1 MSRAETI
8 AKKVDEKIK
17 RTLELQSK
25 GLSKDEIAEA
35 METTP
40 IALSKFMKRYGYK
53 SQNNVF
59 KVDDKPKVT
68 KCKTNVKQD
77 KAEPKAE
84 KKECKTDVKQDV
96 IQDKKEQKKE
106 CKTSVKQNVIQMEQM
121 DKDNKCKTNVKQEEQ
136 SQVPEVYNKCKTS
149 VIQVEQMDT
158 NEKIYEV
165 LSMVENLKYL
175 SNNIQKIKNII
186 EVEKEEFITLTVD
199 RTEDAEQSNYRV
211 YSSVRRDF
219 KKFCEQHK
227 EYKVQE
233 LISQALKDFMDKYQ

>member
-17 RTLELQSK
+17 RTLELQSQ

-53 SQNNVF
+53 SENNVF

-68 KCKTNVKQD
+68 KCNTNVKQNNKEQKKDCKTNVKQD
-77 KAEPKAE
+77 
-84 KKECKTDVKQDV
+84 
-96 IQDKKEQKKE
+96 
-106 CKTSVKQNVIQMEQM
+106 
-121 DKDNKCKTNVKQEEQ
+121 EQ
-136 SQVPEVYNKCKTS
+136 SQVPEVYDNCKTS
-149 VIQVEQMDT
+149 VIQMEQMDT

-199 RTEDAEQSNYRV
+199 RTEVAEQSNYRV

-233 LISQALKDFMDKYQ
+233 LVSQALKDFMDKYK

>member
-17 RTLELQSK
+17 RTLELQSQ

-53 SQNNVF
+53 SENNVF

-68 KCKTNVKQD
+68 KCNTNVKQNN
-77 KAEPKAE
+77 KEQ
-84 KKECKTDVKQDV
+84 KKDCKTSIKQTV
-96 IQDKKEQKKE
+96 IQDKE
-106 CKTSVKQNVIQMEQM
+106 TDN
-121 DKDNKCKTNVKQEEQ
+121 DNKCKTNVKQELCDNCKTTVKQDEQ
-136 SQVPEVYNKCKTS
+136 SQVPEVYDKCKTS
-149 VIQVEQMDT
+149 VIQMEQMDT

-199 RTEDAEQSNYRV
+199 RTEVAEQSNYRV

-233 LISQALKDFMDKYQ
+233 LVSQALKDFMDKYK

>member
-17 RTLELQSK
+17 RTLELQSQ

-53 SQNNVF
+53 SENNVF

-68 KCKTNVKQD
+68 KCNTNVKQNN
-77 KAEPKAE
+77 KEQ
-84 KKECKTDVKQDV
+84 KKDCKTSIKQTV
-96 IQDKKEQKKE
+96 IQDKE
-106 CKTSVKQNVIQMEQM
+106 T
-121 DKDNKCKTNVKQEEQ
+121 DND
-136 SQVPEVYNKCKTS
+136 NKCKTS
-149 VIQVEQMDT
+149 VIQMEQMDT

-165 LSMVENLKYL
+165 LSMVKNLKYL

-199 RTEDAEQSNYRV
+199 RTEVAEQSNYRV

-233 LISQALKDFMDKYQ
+233 LVSQALKDFMDKYK

>member
-17 RTLELQSK
+17 RTLELQSQ

-53 SQNNVF
+53 SENNVF

-68 KCKTNVKQD
+68 KCNTNVKQNN
-77 KAEPKAE
+77 KEQ
-84 KKECKTDVKQDV
+84 KKDCKTSIKQTV
-96 IQDKKEQKKE
+96 IQDKE
-106 CKTSVKQNVIQMEQM
+106 TDN
-121 DKDNKCKTNVKQEEQ
+121 DNKCKTNVKQDEQ
-136 SQVPEVYNKCKTS
+136 SQVPEVYDKCKTS
-149 VIQVEQMDT
+149 VIQIEQMDT

-199 RTEDAEQSNYRV
+199 RAEVAEQSNYRV

-233 LISQALKDFMDKYQ
+233 LVSQALKDFMDKYK

>member
-17 RTLELQSK
+17 RTLELQSQ
-25 GLSKDEIAEA
+25 GLSKNEIAEA

-40 IALSKFMKRYGYK
+40 EALSKFMKRYGYK
-53 SQNNVF
+53 SENNVF

-68 KCKTNVKQD
+68 KCNTNVKQNN
-77 KAEPKAE
+77 KEQ
-84 KKECKTDVKQDV
+84 KKDCKTSIKQTV
-96 IQDKKEQKKE
+96 IQDKEID
-106 CKTSVKQNVIQMEQM
+106 N
-121 DKDNKCKTNVKQEEQ
+121 DNKCKTNVKQEEQ
-136 SQVPEVYNKCKTS
+136 LQVPEVYDKCKTS

-199 RTEDAEQSNYRV
+199 RTEVAEQSNYRV

-233 LISQALKDFMDKYQ
+233 LVSQEIGRAHV

>member
-17 RTLELQSK
+17 RTLELQSQ

-53 SQNNVF
+53 SENNVF

-68 KCKTNVKQD
+68 KCNTNVKQNN
-77 KAEPKAE
+77 KEQ
-84 KKECKTDVKQDV
+84 KKDCKTSIKQTV
-96 IQDKKEQKKE
+96 IQDKE
-106 CKTSVKQNVIQMEQM
+106 TDN
-121 DKDNKCKTNVKQEEQ
+121 DNKCKTNVKQDEQ
-136 SQVPEVYNKCKTS
+136 SQVPEVYDKCKTS
-149 VIQVEQMDT
+149 VIQMEQMDT

-199 RTEDAEQSNYRV
+199 RTEVAEQSNYRV

-233 LISQALKDFMDKYQ
+233 LVSQALKDFMDKYK

>member
-25 GLSKDEIAEA
+25 GLSKNEIAEA

-40 IALSKFMKRYGYK
+40 EALSKFMKRYGYK
-53 SQNNVF
+53 SENNVF

-68 KCKTNVKQD
+68 KCNTNIKQNNKEQKKDCKTSIKQTVKQD
-77 KAEPKAE
+77 KE
-84 KKECKTDVKQDV
+84 TD
-96 IQDKKEQKKE
+96 
-106 CKTSVKQNVIQMEQM
+106 N
-121 DKDNKCKTNVKQEEQ
+121 DNKCKTNVKQELCDNCKTNVKQDEQ
-136 SQVPEVYNKCKTS
+136 SQVPEVYDNCKTS
-149 VIQVEQMDT
+149 VIQMEQMDT

-199 RTEDAEQSNYRV
+199 RTEVAEQSNYRV

-233 LISQALKDFMDKYQ
+233 LVSQALKDFMDKYK

>member
-17 RTLELQSK
+17 RTLELQSQ
-25 GLSKDEIAEA
+25 GLSKNEIAEA

-40 IALSKFMKRYGYK
+40 EALSKFMKRYGYK
-53 SQNNVF
+53 SENNVF

-68 KCKTNVKQD
+68 KCNTNVKQNN
-77 KAEPKAE
+77 KEQ
-84 KKECKTDVKQDV
+84 KKDCKTSIKQTV
-96 IQDKKEQKKE
+96 IQDKEID
-106 CKTSVKQNVIQMEQM
+106 N
-121 DKDNKCKTNVKQEEQ
+121 DNKCKTNVKQEEQ
-136 SQVPEVYNKCKTS
+136 LQVPEVYDKCKTS

-199 RTEDAEQSNYRV
+199 RTEVAEQSNYRV

-233 LISQALKDFMDKYQ
+233 LVSQALKDFMDKYK

>member
-25 GLSKDEIAEA
+25 GLSKNEIAEV

-40 IALSKFMKRYGYK
+40 EALSKFMKRYGYK
-53 SQNNVF
+53 SENNVF

-68 KCKTNVKQD
+68 KCNTNIKQNNKEQKKDCKTSIKQTVKQD
-77 KAEPKAE
+77 KE
-84 KKECKTDVKQDV
+84 TD
-96 IQDKKEQKKE
+96 
-106 CKTSVKQNVIQMEQM
+106 N
-121 DKDNKCKTNVKQEEQ
+121 DNKCKTNVKQELCDNCKTNVKQDEQ
-136 SQVPEVYNKCKTS
+136 SQVPEVYDNCKTS
-149 VIQVEQMDT
+149 VIQMEQMDT

-199 RTEDAEQSNYRV
+199 RTEVAEQSNYRV

-233 LISQALKDFMDKYQ
+233 LVSQALKDFMDKYK

>member
-25 GLSKDEIAEA
+25 GLSKNEIAEV

-40 IALSKFMKRYGYK
+40 EALSKFMKRYGYK
-53 SQNNVF
+53 SENNVF
-59 KVDDKPKVT
+59 KVDDKSKVT
-68 KCKTNVKQD
+68 KCNTNVKQNN
-77 KAEPKAE
+77 KEQ
-84 KKECKTDVKQDV
+84 KKDCKTSIKQTV
-96 IQDKKEQKKE
+96 IQDKE
-106 CKTSVKQNVIQMEQM
+106 TDN
-121 DKDNKCKTNVKQEEQ
+121 DNKCKTNVKQELCD
-136 SQVPEVYNKCKTS
+136 NCKTS
-149 VIQVEQMDT
+149 VIQMEQMDT

-199 RTEDAEQSNYRV
+199 RTEVAEQSNYRV

-233 LISQALKDFMDKYQ
+233 LVSQALKDFMDKYK